1 MLLEELADREQATSI
16 GQRVLAGFSEPVRT
30 VAGKISVSASIGIHL
45 ATDDDDY
52 DSLLRA
58 ADGAMYDA
66 KRSGQGGIR
75 FSRVGALD

>member
-1 MLLEELADREQATSI
+1 MNANRSLGVRLQA
-16 GQRVLAGFSEPVRT
+16 P
-30 VAGKISVSASIGIHL
+30 SASIGIHV

-66 KRSGQGGIR
+66 KRSGQGGVR
-75 FSRVGALD
+75 LSLNQVGQARAVEPLG